1 MSYKID
7 LFDDRIVLLTFSSE
21 FKLSGASP
29 ATHEVLALVDQLEPP
44 VYCIIDARDLHISFG
59 DLVQGLFQ
67 GTRGDAALF
76 KSPKLR
82 FVIVGSGA
90 IIKTGAAALGQA
102 QYGEVPVK
110 VFETAEEALEHA
122 RQELAAP

>member
-1 MSYKID
+1 MPYTIE

-21 FKLSGASP
+21 FKLSGTSP
-29 ATHEVLALVDQLEPP
+29 VSQEVLAMVEQLESP
-44 VYCIIDARDLHISFG
+44 VYCIIDARELRIGFG

-90 IIKTGAAALGQA
+90 LIKTGAAALGQA
-102 QYGEVPVK
+102 QYGEVPVR
-110 VFETAEEALEHA
+110 VFDTAEEALEHA
-122 RQELAAP
+122 RQELAVL